1 VGLNLCNDL
10 RMTHQL
16 EKERKYAKLELGNFC
31 EQFGYS
37 PLKTI
42 DPSRQR
48 RRQQKTYKNNYKNY
62 NNKKRNKTY
71 KFCNNKNS
79 NFKPQT
85 KNFRKQND
93 KKPVCFRC
101 EKTGHFQNNCKIKK
115 EINKIDISKYNTEQ
129 LKDKFLQMLQTDS
142 ENDSNN
148 SLEDNVSD
156 NEIFQIE
163 NSSDSS
169 HLENSCKEGIKLCQ
183 CDNKDFSSC
192 KKTINVLT
200 KSEQII
206 FELINKIE
214 DLEIKFEYLK
224 KISQTNHQIT
234 PLAKTD
240 KGKNNYTNIS
250 DMFKTQKAQTTFHDL
265 QLEINSIK
273 QEIREIRTNSQIA
286 HE

>member
-1 VGLNLCNDL
+1 
-10 RMTHQL
+10 MTHQL
-16 EKERKYAKLELGNFC
+16 EKERKYAKLELENFC

-42 DPSRQR
+42 APSRQR

-62 NNKKRNKTY
+62 NNNKRNKTY
-71 KFCNNKNS
+71 KFYNNKNYKNS

-93 KKPVCFRC
+93 KKPVCYRC
-101 EKTGHFQNNCKIKK
+101 GKTGHFQKKCKIKK

-129 LKDKFLQMLQTDS
+129 LKDRFLQMLQTDS

-169 HLENSCKEGIKLCQ
+169 YLENSSKEGIKLCQ

-200 KSEQII
+200 KS
-206 FELINKIE
+206 
-214 DLEIKFEYLK
+214 
-224 KISQTNHQIT
+224 
-234 PLAKTD
+234 
-240 KGKNNYTNIS
+240 
-250 DMFKTQKAQTTFHDL
+250 
-265 QLEINSIK
+265 
-273 QEIREIRTNSQIA
+273 
-286 HE
+286 